1 MPASYIFTIGEDIT
15 DGQRR
20 QNEMVNEIVTFLR
33 SEVMWHRNE
42 HESCVQV
49 THKFFQPLRHIL
61 GKSILKVITLHNNLN
76 AKPPWTNTTN
86 ASISKVKLILDCQ
99 N

>member
-61 GKSILKVITLHNNLN
+61 GKSI
-76 AKPPWTNTTN
+76 
-86 ASISKVKLILDCQ
+86 S
-99 N
+99 